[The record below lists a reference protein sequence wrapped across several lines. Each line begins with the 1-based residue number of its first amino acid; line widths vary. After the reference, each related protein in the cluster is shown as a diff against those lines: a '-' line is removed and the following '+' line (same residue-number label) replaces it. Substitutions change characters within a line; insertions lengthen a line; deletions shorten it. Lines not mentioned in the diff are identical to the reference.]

1 MPWFDDTI
9 AAFGAQL
16 ELRALTPPREG
27 VLQLAF
33 ESGELLSL
41 EAVAGRD
48 TPQALV
54 FMERPV
60 GHTPEAVAR
69 GALARAHLMHGDPYP
84 LQVAVRQ
91 SSHDW
96 RLIALVRIP
105 RQQFTVDRL
114 AHSVELL
121 RRWLDEALRVGV
133 GHA

>member
-9 AAFGAQL
+9 GAFGSQL
-16 ELRALTPPREG
+16 GLRALTPPREG

-69 GALARAHLMHGDPYP
+69 GALVRAHLIHGDVCPV
-84 LQVAVRQ
+84 QVALRQ
-91 SSHDW
+91 SAHDW

-121 RRWLDEALRVGV
+121 RRWLDEALRSVSS
-133 GHA
+133 HA